1 MNFSS
6 VSKFVI
12 GGVLLLEVKKI
23 TYLFKSLEGAYAP
36 NTIRSY
42 RSDYMHYSN
51 WCHKYQYDPFNIH
64 EDQFADY
71 ILQMV
76 ENLTVA
82 TIQRRVASLGSIFSL
97 TKNANPTKESVV
109 ILTFKKLLRKFGRPQ
124 KQATPLTY
132 DILTKLK
139 DVCSN
144 DIVGLRNKLLLQLG
158 YETMRRRSEICQF
171 KFEDLQHLGNHK
183 HALLLRH
190 SITDQ
195 YNQGKIIPIFRELS
209 GIISKWSLAIDQ
221 DSGCILRSFKRN
233 HSSKSSLTPTSINHI
248 LKSLQKKAGLNQIG
262 ELSGHSFRVGAAI
275 DLLNKNIPLEK
286 IMLRGGWKSEASA
299 MRYLQSWNDSNW
311 LIFN

>member
-1 MNFSS
+1 M
-6 VSKFVI
+6 
-12 GGVLLLEVKKI
+12 KKI
-23 TYLFKSLEGAYAP
+23 TYFFKSLEGAYAP

-51 WCHKYQYDPFNIH
+51 WCQEYHCDPLNIH
-64 EDQFADY
+64 EQQFADY
-71 ILQMV
+71 ILEMG

-82 TIQRRVASLGSIFSL
+82 TIQRRVASLSSIFSL
-97 TKNANPTKESVV
+97 TKSANPTKEPVV
-109 ILTFKKLLRKFGRPQ
+109 ILTTKKLRRKFGKPQ

-132 DILTKLK
+132 DILIKLK
-139 DVCSN
+139 DICSG

-190 SITDQ
+190 SKTDQ
-195 YNQGKIIPIFRELS
+195 YNQGKIIPVSGELS
-209 GIISKWSLAIDQ
+209 EMISIWSLAIDQ
-221 DSGCILRSFKRN
+221 DSGYILRSFKRN
-233 HSSKSSLTPTSINHI
+233 LSTKSSLTHASINNI
-248 LKSLQKKAGLNQIG
+248 LKSLQKQAGLNQIG
-262 ELSGHSFRVGAAI
+262 ELSGHSFRVGAAL

-311 LIFN
+311 LIIN